1 MTKNKVKQMVPL
13 TLHEQLYETIKEQIL
28 NGHYRP
34 GDRITSELQLCAEYN
49 ISRVTVRSAIQQLVN
64 EGLLIRKHGK
74 GTFVKESETI
84 ESVFTSGSFTD
95 TCLRMNARPSTKII
109 SCQMITSEKK
119 IAEQLGCKDDE
130 LILIK
135 RVRLV
140 NDVPNIIELDYFPSS
155 YDFLLKEDLSNGSL
169 LKLISTKTGI
179 IPRRFEDQFRIFMA
193 NKEFAGLLSCERNIP
208 LLEVTQQ
215 VSDSEERAIYIN
227 KQYILTSKYVYVV
240 RSSK

>member
-1 MTKNKVKQMVPL
+1 MTKNRIKQMVPL
-13 TLHEQLYETIKEQIL
+13 TLHEQLYAAIKEQIL
-28 NGHYRP
+28 NGHYQP

-64 EGLLIRKHGK
+64 EGYLIRRHGK
-74 GTFVKESETI
+74 GTFVKETETI

-109 SCQMITSEKK
+109 SCQMIDGEKM
-119 IAEQLGCKDDE
+119 IAERLGCSDNN

-169 LKLISTKTGI
+169 LKLISARTGI

-193 NKEFAGLLSCERNIP
+193 NKEFARLLSCPRNTP

-215 VSDSEERAIYIN
+215 VSDSEERPIYIN